1 MSDKRGRGP
10 SHRRAAAG
18 VQGFQPSGQGLTY
31 RVSASIGPEGGGHWD
46 TRERERGKADKMF
59 AADRA
64 EKGRRMAVCTTRGGG
79 AKWWNE
85 ERHGPHPLHRR
96 RCLLHILKPISV
108 VEFYV

>member
-1 MSDKRGRGP
+1 VQASDQKVEDIGIQGGEKAEKQTKRLLPIALKR
-10 SHRRAAAG
+10 
-18 VQGFQPSGQGLTY
+18 
-31 RVSASIGPEGGGHWD
+31 EGGW
-46 TRERERGKADKMF
+46 RCAQQ
-59 AADRA
+59 
-64 EKGRRMAVCTTRGGG
+64 RGGG